1 MYHQR
6 KEVSMMIPRDTYMK
20 TLLSFKDKDMVK
32 IVTGIR
38 RCGKSTLLD
47 MFSEKLLASGVPSE
61 NIIRLNFESL
71 QYEDIKDYRALYKE
85 VSGRISKSGKN
96 YIILDEVQ
104 MVSGWMRAVNSFRV
118 DFDVDIYITGSNAYL
133 LSSDFATLLSG
144 RYVEIKMLPLS
155 FKEFLDFNTFESGT
169 SDDQKF
175 ESYLKYGGMP
185 FIAVYDFRQRDINAA
200 LDGIYSSVILR
211 DVVERNKI
219 TDQALLRKLVLFM
232 ADNIGNLTSPYNIGN
247 VLVHEGDLDE
257 GRRKRSPAS
266 KTISGYINALEK
278 AYVFYGVNRYDIKG
292 KQYLKTQNKYYMVD
306 TGIRNMLLGYR
317 DVDRGHILEN
327 VVYFELL
334 RRGYDVSIGK
344 SGEKEVDFIAVS
356 PEEKIYYQVTETMSG
371 ERTRER
377 ELDPLRSINDNYE
390 KVVLSMDRSFVN
402 SYEGIKIKNV
412 VDFLLDK

>member
-1 MYHQR
+1 
-6 KEVSMMIPRDTYMK
+6 MIPRNIYMN
-20 TLLSFKDKDMVK
+20 TLMSFKDKDMVK

-47 MFSEKLLASGVPSE
+47 MFSDNLLESGVPAE

-71 QYEDIKDYRALYKE
+71 QYEEIKDYRALYKE
-85 VSGRISKSGKN
+85 VSDRILKNGKN

-155 FKEFLDFNTFESGT
+155 FKEFLDFNAFSPETSG
-169 SDDQKF
+169 DQKF
-175 ESYLKYGGMP
+175 ETDLKYGGMP
-185 FIAVYDFRQRDINAA
+185 SVAAYDFRQRDINAA

-219 TDQALLRKLVLFM
+219 ADQVLLRKLILFM
-232 ADNIGNLTSPYNIGN
+232 ADNIGNLTSPNNIGN

-257 GRRKRSPAS
+257 GKRKKNPAS
-266 KTISGYINALEK
+266 KTISGYLSALEK
-278 AYVFYGVNRYDIKG
+278 AYVFYEVGRYDIKG
-292 KQYLKTQNKYYMVD
+292 KQYLKTQSKYYMVD

-327 VVYFELL
+327 VIYFELL

-344 SGEKEVDFIAVS
+344 AGEKEVDFIAIS
-356 PEEKIYYQVTETMSG
+356 PEEKIYYQVTETMRG
-371 ERTRER
+371 ESTRER
-377 ELDPLRSINDNYE
+377 ELSPLQNINDNYE
-390 KVVLSMDRSFVN
+390 KVVLSMDRNFIN
-402 SYEGIKIKNV
+402 SYEGIKIKNI
-412 VDFLLDK
+412 VDFLLEK

>member
-1 MYHQR
+1 
-6 KEVSMMIPRDTYMK
+6 MIPRDIYMK
-20 TLLSFKDKDMVK
+20 TLLSFKDKDMIK

-47 MFSEKLLASGVPSE
+47 MFSENLLKSGVPSD

-71 QYEDIKDYRALYKE
+71 KYEAINDYGALYKE
-85 VSGRISKSGKN
+85 VSGRISKSGK
-96 YIILDEVQ
+96 YYVILDEVQ
-104 MVSGWMRAVNSFRV
+104 MVSGWMRAVNSLRV

-155 FKEFLDFNTFESGT
+155 FREFIDFNTFEPAT
-169 SDDQKF
+169 SDDRKF
-175 ESYLKYGGMP
+175 EAYLKYGGMP
-185 FIAVYDFRQRDINAA
+185 SVAAYDFRQRDINVV

-211 DVVERNKI
+211 DVVERSKI
-219 TDQALLRKLVLFM
+219 TDQTLLRKLVLFM
-232 ADNIGNLTSPYNIGN
+232 ADNIGNLTSPNSIGN
-247 VLVHEGDLDE
+247 VLVHEGDLNE
-257 GRRKRSPAS
+257 GKRKKNPAG
-266 KTISGYINALEK
+266 KTISSYIAALEK
-278 AYVFYGVNRYDIKG
+278 AFVFYGVGRYDIKG
-292 KQYLKTQNKYYMVD
+292 KQHLKTQSKYYIVD

-317 DVDRGHILEN
+317 DVDRGYILEN

-344 SGEKEVDFIAVS
+344 TGDKEVDFIAIS
-356 PEEKIYYQVTETMSG
+356 PDEKIYYQVTETMSG

-402 SYEGIKIKNV
+402 SYEGIKIKNI
-412 VDFLLDK
+412 VDFLLEKWE

>member
-1 MYHQR
+1 
-6 KEVSMMIPRDTYMK
+6 MIPRNIYMN
-20 TLLSFKDKDMVK
+20 TLMSFKDKDMVK

-47 MFSEKLLASGVPSE
+47 MFSDNLLESGVPAE

-71 QYEDIKDYRALYKE
+71 QYEEIKDYRALYKE
-85 VSGRISKSGKN
+85 VSDRILKNGKN

-155 FKEFLDFNTFESGT
+155 FKEFLDFNAFSPETSG
-169 SDDQKF
+169 DQKF
-175 ESYLKYGGMP
+175 ETYLKYGGMP
-185 FIAVYDFRQRDINAA
+185 SVAAYDFRQRDINAA

-219 TDQALLRKLVLFM
+219 ADQVLLRKLILFM
-232 ADNIGNLTSPYNIGN
+232 ADNIGNLTSPNNIGN

-257 GRRKRSPAS
+257 GKRKKNPAS
-266 KTISGYINALEK
+266 KTISGYLSALEK
-278 AYVFYGVNRYDIKG
+278 AYVFYEVGRYDIKG
-292 KQYLKTQNKYYMVD
+292 KQYLKTQSKYYMVD

-327 VVYFELL
+327 VIYFELL

-344 SGEKEVDFIAVS
+344 AGEKEVDFIAIS
-356 PEEKIYYQVTETMSG
+356 PEEKIYYQVTETMRG
-371 ERTRER
+371 ESTRER
-377 ELDPLRSINDNYE
+377 ELSPLQNINDNYE
-390 KVVLSMDRSFVN
+390 KVVLSMDRNFIN
-402 SYEGIKIKNV
+402 SYEGIKIKNI
-412 VDFLLDK
+412 VDFLLEK

>member
-1 MYHQR
+1 
-6 KEVSMMIPRDTYMK
+6 MIPRDIYMK

-47 MFSEKLLASGVPSE
+47 MFSDNLLKSGVPSE
-61 NIIRLNFESL
+61 NIIHLNFESL
-71 QYEDIKDYRALYKE
+71 QYEAIKDYRTLYKE
-85 VSGRISKSGKN
+85 VSGRIAKSGKN

-155 FKEFLDFNTFESGT
+155 FKEFLDFNTFEPGT

-175 ESYLKYGGMP
+175 ETYLKYGGMP
-185 FIAVYDFRQRDINAA
+185 SVAAYDFRQRDINAA

-219 TDQALLRKLVLFM
+219 TDQSLLRKLVLFM
-232 ADNIGNLTSPYNIGN
+232 ADNVGNLTSPNNIGN
-247 VLVHEGDLDE
+247 VLVHEGELDQ
-257 GRRKRSPAS
+257 GKRKKNPAG
-266 KTISGYINALEK
+266 KTISGYIAALEK
-278 AYVFYGVNRYDIKG
+278 AYVFYGVGRYDIKG
-292 KQYLKTQNKYYMVD
+292 KQYLKTQSKYYMVD

-317 DVDRGHILEN
+317 DVDKGHILEN

-344 SGEKEVDFIAVS
+344 AGEKEVDFIAIS

>member
-1 MYHQR
+1 
-6 KEVSMMIPRDTYMK
+6 MIPRESYMN
-20 TLLSFKDKDMVK
+20 TLMSFKDKDMVK
-32 IVTGIR
+32 IITGIR

-47 MFSEKLLASGVPSE
+47 MFSNELLKAGVPTE

-71 QYEDIKDYRALYKE
+71 QYEFIKDYRDLYQE
-85 VSGRISKSGKN
+85 VSRRIAKTGKN

-155 FKEFLDFNTFESGT
+155 FKEFLDFNTFEPGT

-175 ESYLKYGGMP
+175 ETYLKYGGMP
-185 FIAVYDFRQRDINAA
+185 AIAAYDFRQRDINVA

-219 TDQALLRKLVLFM
+219 TDQALLQKLILFM
-232 ADNIGNLTSPYNIGN
+232 ADNIGNLTSPNNIGN
-247 VLVHEGDLDE
+247 VLVHEGDLDD
-257 GRRKRSPAS
+257 GKRKKTPAS
-266 KTISGYINALEK
+266 KTVSAYIAALEK
-278 AYVFYGVNRYDIKG
+278 AYVFYGVGRYDIKG
-292 KQYLKTQNKYYMVD
+292 KQYLKTQSKYYMVD

-344 SGEKEVDFIAVS
+344 AGEKEVDFIAIS
-356 PEEKIYYQVTETMSG
+356 PEEKIYYQVSETIRD

-377 ELDPLRSINDNYE
+377 ELDPLRSINDHYE

-402 SYEGIKIKNV
+402 SYEGIKIKNIV
-412 VDFLLDK
+412 NFLLGK

>member
-1 MYHQR
+1 
-6 KEVSMMIPRDTYMK
+6 MIPRDIYMK

-47 MFSEKLLASGVPSE
+47 MFSGNLINSGVASE

-71 QYEDIKDYRALYKE
+71 QYETIKDYRDLYKE
-85 VSGRISKSGKN
+85 VSGRISKIGKN
-96 YIILDEVQ
+96 YVILDEVQ

-155 FKEFLDFNTFESGT
+155 FKEFLDFNTFEPGT

-175 ESYLKYGGMP
+175 ETFLKYGGMP
-185 FIAVYDFRQRDINAA
+185 SVAAYDFRQRDINIA

-219 TDQALLRKLVLFM
+219 TDQTLLRKLVLFM
-232 ADNIGNLTSPYNIGN
+232 ADNIGNLTSPNNIGN

-257 GRRKRSPAS
+257 GKRKKNPAG
-266 KTISGYINALEK
+266 KTISSYLTALEK
-278 AYVFYGVNRYDIKG
+278 AYVFYGAGRYDIKG
-292 KQYLKTQNKYYMVD
+292 KQYLKTQSKYYMVD

-317 DVDRGHILEN
+317 DVDRGRILEN

-344 SGEKEVDFIAVS
+344 AGEKEIDFIAIN

-371 ERTRER
+371 ERVRER
-377 ELDPLRSINDNYE
+377 ELAPLQSIKDNYE

-412 VDFLLDK
+412 VDFLLGK